1 MEANYQNRRRI
12 NLSTSVKGVV
22 TYDITI
28 ENMNDD
34 NEKAVADVMDLKKR
48 VEKELGVQ
56 NVSS

>member
-1 MEANYQNRRRI
+1 
-12 NLSTSVKGVV
+12 VKGVV